1 MSGFKTLPPAY
12 AAYRVVL
19 IAVVLAL
26 LTGTALVLVGE
37 FSGWWQEVLSWAGRL
52 RRAWTDLGWS
62 PV

>member
-1 MSGFKTLPPAY
+1 MSVFKTLPPAY

-26 LTGTALVLVGE
+26 LAGTAVVVAGE
-37 FSGWWQEVLSWAGRL
+37 FSGWWQEVLSWAGGL

-62 PV
+62 LV